1 MSRVVIAALVDR
13 RQNILREMSFMRE
26 EISRCEKALEHLD
39 ASIRLIDPTFDFS
52 ALKPPRRTTPDE
64 VFRPGETPLLA
75 LDILREAPK
84 PMSTTDIARRM
95 LEGRGSPRVSPRQFE
110 TLNRKVNAVLNTKFR
125 QGVVRK
131 TGRVQGANRAV
142 LWEAISS

>member
-1 MSRVVIAALVDR
+1 MTRPVITALVDR
-13 RQNILREMSFMRE
+13 RQEILREISFMQE
-26 EISRCEKALEHLD
+26 EISRCEKAIGHLD

-52 ALKPPRRTTPDE
+52 TIKPPRRTNTDE

-75 LDILREAPK
+75 LDILREAAR
-84 PMSTTDIARRM
+84 PMSTTDISKRM
-95 LEGRGSPRVSPRQFE
+95 LELRGSPRVSARQFD

-125 QGVVRK
+125 QGIVRK

-142 LWEAISS
+142 LWEVIG